1 MLKTLVW
8 KLAYSYNEKEYA
20 ADLNILRCYDD
31 ALSDDVMREEPHT
44 WSLSFYRLGS
54 CLEDV
59 DNNATKS
66 FNSTIIKAR
75 AKALVPMLETI
86 RRQEMTRIVKRNK
99 KSLKHQGRFLKYV
112 MKIVASEKIVVD
124 KCTVYCCTHGIF
136 EVYLDGNGNRVDIP
150 KKKCFCGKWQ
160 ITKFPC
166 EHVYV
171 AMLKAG
177 FNAEDYISGY
187 FSTYLWRSTYDTT
200 TLPLRGPKYW
210 MDSTNRLVIAPP
222 PPPLPSRRK
231 GSKRKREKF
240 ARIKGKNDS
249 PKKKKNKNEV
259 DKLGRT

>member
-1 MLKTLVW
+1 MISDSSDEDEDPILMRDLRIKRAMDDKLVVRT
-8 KLAYSYNEKEYA
+8 YSYNEKEYA

-136 EVYLDGNGNRVDIP
+136 EVGN
-150 KKKCFCGKWQ
+150 
-160 ITKFPC
+160 
-166 EHVYV
+166 
-171 AMLKAG
+171 
-177 FNAEDYISGY
+177 
-187 FSTYLWRSTYDTT
+187 
-200 TLPLRGPKYW
+200 YW

-240 ARIKGKNDS
+240 ARIKAGHKALGCKNFPKEKVPRKRKAKNAGIYEDKKEIKT
-249 PKKKKNKNEV
+249 KKKKKSE
-259 DKLGRT
+259 KEKKTQGQETISITQPSAATQE